1 MEIQTLK
8 IVCFSPTGTTKKIV
22 QSVAKGVNAKQV
34 LLYDIT
40 KPDARESIIK
50 TEANDMLI
58 VSVPVYMGRVP
69 ALIDDF
75 LRTINA
81 HKTPTAC
88 VVVYGNRTYGN
99 ALLELHDILS
109 GAGCDVIAGGAFIG
123 EHSFSSKELPIA
135 ESRPNTDDLACAE
148 DFGRHIKEKLRSFD
162 TTQEIRDIALPGN
175 YPYGGITQLWNVDFI
190 SINDRCVGKG
200 ICAEVCPVGAIDKND
215 ISKIDIEKCIMCCAC
230 IKNCP
235 VNARIIKE
243 SKVKEAAVQLNAL
256 FQEPKRPEVFFLT
269 KGLHPTYKLTTF

>member
-8 IVCFSPTGTTKKIV
+8 IVYFSPTGTTRKIV
-22 QSVAKGVNAKQV
+22 QRVAKGVNAKQV
-34 LLYDIT
+34 SFYDIT
-40 KPDARESIIK
+40 KTDARESFIK
-50 TEANDMLI
+50 TEENDLLI

-69 ALIDDF
+69 TLINNF
-75 LRTINA
+75 LRNINA

-88 VVVYGNRTYGN
+88 VVVYGNRTYGD
-99 ALLELHDILS
+99 ALLELKNILS
-109 GAGCDVIAGGAFIG
+109 EVGCEVIAGGAFIG

-148 DFGRHIKEKLRSFD
+148 DFGRQIKEKLHSFE
-162 TTQEIRDIALPGN
+162 TTQEIPDITFPGN
-175 YPYGGITQLWNVDFI
+175 YPYGGTTQLWNVDFI
-190 SINDRCVGKG
+190 LINERCVGNG

-215 ISKIDIEKCIMCCAC
+215 ISKIDIEKCIICCAC

-256 FQEPKRPEVFFLT
+256 FQEHQRPEVFF
-269 KGLHPTYKLTTF
+269 